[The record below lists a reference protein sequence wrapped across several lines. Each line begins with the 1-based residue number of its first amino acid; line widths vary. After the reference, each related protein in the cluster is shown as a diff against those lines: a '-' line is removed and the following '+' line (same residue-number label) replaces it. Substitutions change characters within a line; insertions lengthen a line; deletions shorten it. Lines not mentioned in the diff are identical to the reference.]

1 MNSNKNKNISLIIVL
16 FEFLFPHNMNS
27 NKNMIKLIMEQEN
40 NIYLKYR
47 NQSLY
52 QARKKMYKNTFKK
65 SHSQPMRHVR
75 KLRW

>member
-1 MNSNKNKNISLIIVL
+1 
-16 FEFLFPHNMNS
+16 MNS
-27 NKNMIKLIMEQEN
+27 NKNMIKLILEQEN

-52 QARKKMYKNTFKK
+52 QARNNKFKNTFKK
-65 SHSQPMRHVR
+65 THTQPMRHER